1 MKTQLLVPLY
11 TLPEG
16 NSERFA
22 LHVAA
27 FAGQANADISTL
39 MHVVTFPNVTN
50 VFGKALVDLPKLLA
64 EAKAACR
71 AEGGKLERAIA
82 AAVAPAGISVTTKE
96 IESYSNTFGDA
107 AAEEARYSDLVLVG
121 MPKGNAALRETA
133 QALLFGSGR
142 PVVVVP
148 EEKAPST
155 FDRVMVA
162 WDGSRPAAR
171 AVLDAMDLLRRAMD
185 VTVVTVEGEKAL
197 ATKSG
202 ARLVDFLG
210 AHGVKARWI
219 SVDLEDRPISEV
231 LWNQAIL
238 DSSNLVVMGAFGH
251 SRLREFVLGGA
262 TRGVLA
268 DLRLPVLFSH

>member
-27 FAGQANADISTL
+27 FAGQANADIGTL

-96 IESYSNTFGDA
+96 LESYSNTFGDA

-185 VTVVTVEGEKAL
+185 VSVVTVEGEKAL
-197 ATKSG
+197 ASRSG
-202 ARLVDFLG
+202 ARLVDFLA

-238 DSSNLVVMGAFGH
+238 DGSNFLVMGAFGH